1 MAGDPM
7 MLVTKLS
14 RRARWAV
21 PVGALVVTGAVMAG
35 SLMSAAQAAPVLP
48 PRTPAQLLAAVA
60 QGQAPAL
67 TGTVVETASLGL
79 PALPDTGDPT
89 SIASLLTGS
98 HTIQVWYASPQ
109 RYRLAVPQSLS
120 ETDVVR
126 NGSKVWLWQSTL
138 NTVTEFTVPATA
150 APSPQPPLQPS
161 LTPQQAAQLAL
172 ALAGPTTTVSVD
184 SNVIVAGQPAYEL
197 VLAPKDSR
205 SLIGQVRIAIDA
217 SNSVPLRLQ
226 VFARGAASPAISV
239 GFTAISFG
247 APSAADTSFTPPAGA
262 QVTTANPGS
271 GGGQGPQGGDV
282 TTIGSGWLTVLDMP
296 SAGLLS
302 GSPVPPAQQSQGSAE
317 SAAAMQ
323 ALLGSATHVHGA
335 WGTGRLLRTS
345 LVSVLITSGGTM
357 FVGAVQPSVLYA
369 AASQA
374 GHRLGALPA
383 ALP

>member
-1 MAGDPM
+1 
-7 MLVTKLS
+7 
-14 RRARWAV
+14 
-21 PVGALVVTGAVMAG
+21 
-35 SLMSAAQAAPVLP
+35 
-48 PRTPAQLLAAVA
+48 
-60 QGQAPAL
+60 
-67 TGTVVETASLGL
+67 
-79 PALPDTGDPT
+79 
-89 SIASLLTGS
+89 
-98 HTIQVWYASPQ
+98 
-109 RYRLAVPQSLS
+109 
-120 ETDVVR
+120 VVR

-138 NTVTEFTVPATA
+138 NTVTEFTAPATA

-161 LTPQQAAQLAL
+161 LTPQQAAQLVL
-172 ALAGPTTTVSVD
+172 ALVGPTTTVSID
-184 SNVIVAGQPAYEL
+184 TNVTVAGQPAYEL

-205 SLIGQVRIAIDA
+205 SLIGKVRIAIDA

>member
-1 MAGDPM
+1 
-7 MLVTKLS
+7 MLSVLKLS

-35 SLMSAAQAAPVLP
+35 SLISVAQAAPVLP

-67 TGTVVETASLGL
+67 TGTVLETVSLGL
-79 PALPDTGDPT
+79 PALPDTGSPT
-89 SIASLLTGS
+89 SIAALLTGS
-98 HTIQVWYASPQ
+98 HTIQVWYASPR

-126 NGSKVWLWQSTL
+126 NGSTVWLWQSTL
-138 NTVTEFTVPATA
+138 NTVTKFTVPTTG
-150 APSPQPPLQPS
+150 APSPQPS
-161 LTPQQAAQLAL
+161 ALTPQQAAQQAL
-172 ALAGPTTTVSVD
+172 NMVGPTTTVSVD
-184 SNVIVAGQPAYEL
+184 SNVTVAGQSAYEL

-239 GFTAISFG
+239 GYTAVSFG

-262 QVTTANPGS
+262 QVTAANPGS

-302 GSPVPPAQQSQGSAE
+302 GSPLPPAQQNQGSAE

-323 ALLGSATHVHGA
+323 ALLGSATYVHGA
-335 WGTGRLLRTS
+335 WGSGRLLRTS

>member
-1 MAGDPM
+1 
-7 MLVTKLS
+7 MLSVLKLS

-35 SLMSAAQAAPVLP
+35 SLISVAQAAPVLP

-67 TGTVVETASLGL
+67 TGTVLETVSLGL
-79 PALPDTGDPT
+79 PALPDTGNPT
-89 SIASLLTGS
+89 SIAALLAGS
-98 HTIQVWYASPQ
+98 HTIQVWYASPR

-126 NGSKVWLWQSTL
+126 NGGTVWLWQSTQ
-138 NTVTEFTVPATA
+138 NTVTKFTVPTTG
-150 APSPQPPLQPS
+150 APSPQPS
-161 LTPQQAAQLAL
+161 ALTPQQAAQQAL
-172 ALAGPTTTVSVD
+172 NMVGPTTTVSVD
-184 SNVIVAGQPAYEL
+184 SNVTVAGQSAYEL

-239 GFTAISFG
+239 GYTAISFG
-247 APSAADTSFTPPAGA
+247 APSAADTSFTPPPGA
-262 QVTTANPGS
+262 QVTTVGPGQ
-271 GGGQGPQGGDV
+271 GGQPGAPGGDA
-282 TTIGSGWLTVLDMP
+282 TTIGSGWLTVLAMP

-302 GSPVPPAQQSQGSAE
+302 GQPMHPVQPNQGGGE
-317 SAAAMQ
+317 DAAALQ
-323 ALLGSATHVHGA
+323 ALLGSATYVHGS
-335 WGTGRLLRTS
+335 WGIGRLLRTS
-345 LVSVLITSGGTM
+345 LVSVLITTGGTV

-369 AASQA
+369 AAGQA
-374 GHRLGALPA
+374 GHQLGALPA
-383 ALP
+383 AMP

>member
-7 MLVTKLS
+7 ALVPKLS

-35 SLMSAAQAAPVLP
+35 SLMSVAQAAPVLP

-67 TGTVVETASLGL
+67 SGTVLETVSLGL

-89 SIASLLTGS
+89 SMASLLTGS
-98 HTIQVWYASPQ
+98 HTVQVWYASPQ
-109 RYRLAVPQSLS
+109 RYRLAVPESLS

-126 NGSKVWLWQSTL
+126 NGSTVWLWQSTQ
-138 NTVTEFTVPATA
+138 NTVAEFTVPATA
-150 APSPQPPLQPS
+150 APAPQPS
-161 LTPQQAAQLAL
+161 ALTPQQAAQQAL
-172 ALAGPTTTVSVD
+172 NMVGPTTTVSVD
-184 SNVIVAGQPAYEL
+184 SNVTVAGQPAYEL

-217 SNSVPLRLQ
+217 GNSVPLRLQ
-226 VFARGAASPAISV
+226 IFARGAASPAISV
-239 GFTAISFG
+239 GYTSIQFG
-247 APSAADTSFTPPAGA
+247 APSAADTSFTPPPGA
-262 QVTTANPGS
+262 QVTRVNPGQS
-271 GGGQGPQGGDV
+271 GQQGTQDGDV
-282 TTIGSGWLTVLDMP
+282 STVGSGWLTVLAMP

-302 GSPVPPAQQSQGSAE
+302 GSSLPSAQQSQGNAE
-317 SAAAMQ
+317 DAAALQ
-323 ALLGSATHVHGA
+323 ALLGSATYVHGA

-345 LVSVLITSGGTM
+345 LVSVLITTGGTM

-369 AASQA
+369 AV
-374 GHRLGALPA
+374 GHTRTLPA
-383 ALP
+383 ATP

>member
-1 MAGDPM
+1 M
-7 MLVTKLS
+7 VSITKLS

-35 SLMSAAQAAPVLP
+35 SLISVAQAAPVLP

-67 TGTVVETASLGL
+67 TGTVLETVSLGL
-79 PALPDTGDPT
+79 PALPDTGNPT

-126 NGSKVWLWQSTL
+126 NGSTVWLWQSTL
-138 NTVTEFTVPATA
+138 NTVTKFTVPATTA
-150 APSPQPPLQPS
+150 PGPQPSP
-161 LTPQQAAQLAL
+161 LTPQQAAQQAL
-172 ALAGPTTTVSVD
+172 NMVGPTTTVSVD
-184 SNVIVAGQPAYEL
+184 SNVTVAGQSAYEL
-197 VLAPKDSR
+197 VLAPTDSR

-239 GFTAISFG
+239 GYTAISFG
-247 APSAADTSFTPPAGA
+247 APSAADTSFTPPPGA
-262 QVTTANPGS
+262 QLTTVSPGQ
-271 GGGQGPQGGDV
+271 GGQQGTQDGDA
-282 TTIGSGWLTVLDMP
+282 TTIGSGWLTVLAMP

-302 GSPVPPAQQSQGSAE
+302 GQPMHPVQPSQGSGE
-317 SAAAMQ
+317 DAAALQ
-323 ALLGSATHVHGA
+323 ALLGSATYVHGS

-345 LVSVLITSGGTM
+345 LISVLITTGGTV
-357 FVGAVQPSVLYA
+357 FIGAVQPSVLYA
-369 AASQA
+369 AAGQA
-374 GHRLGALPA
+374 GHQLGALPA
-383 ALP
+383 AVP

>member
-7 MLVTKLS
+7 TLVPKLS

-60 QGQAPAL
+60 QGQDPAL

-126 NGSKVWLWQSTL
+126 NGSTVWLWQSTP
-138 NTVTEFTVPATA
+138 NTVTKFTVPATA
-150 APSPQPPLQPS
+150 APSPQPLQPS

-184 SNVIVAGQPAYEL
+184 SNVMVAGQSAYEL

-217 SNSVPLRLQ
+217 GNSVPLRLQ

-239 GFTAISFG
+239 GYTAISFG

-262 QVTTANPGS
+262 QVTTASPGS
-271 GGGQGPQGGDV
+271 GGGQGPQGGDA
-282 TTIGSGWLTVLDMP
+282 TTIGSGWLTVLGMP

-302 GSPVPPAQQSQGSAE
+302 GSPLPPAQQSQGSGE

-323 ALLGSATHVHGA
+323 ALLGSATYVHGA

-345 LVSVLITSGGTM
+345 LVSVLITTGGTM

-369 AASQA
+369 AAGQA

-383 ALP
+383 AQP

>member
-1 MAGDPM
+1 MP
-7 MLVTKLS
+7 
-14 RRARWAV
+14 
-21 PVGALVVTGAVMAG
+21 
-35 SLMSAAQAAPVLP
+35 
-48 PRTPAQLLAAVA
+48 
-60 QGQAPAL
+60 
-67 TGTVVETASLGL
+67 
-79 PALPDTGDPT
+79 LPDTGDPT

-172 ALAGPTTTVSVD
+172 ALVGPTTTVSID
-184 SNVIVAGQPAYEL
+184 TNVTVAGQPAYEL

-239 GFTAISFG
+239 GYTAISFG
-247 APSAADTSFTPPAGA
+247 APSAADTSFTPPPGA

-271 GGGQGPQGGDV
+271 GGGQGAQGGDV

-302 GSPVPPAQQSQGSAE
+302 GSPLPPAQQNQGSAE

-323 ALLGSATHVHGA
+323 ALLGSATYVHGA
-335 WGTGRLLRTS
+335 WGSGRMLRTS
-345 LVSVLITSGGTM
+345 LVSVLITTGGTM

-369 AASQA
+369 AAGQA

-383 ALP
+383 AQP

>member
-1 MAGDPM
+1 
-7 MLVTKLS
+7 MLSVPKLS
-14 RRARWAV
+14 RWARWAV

-35 SLMSAAQAAPVLP
+35 SLISVAQAAPVLP

-60 QGQAPAL
+60 QGQSPAL
-67 TGTVVETASLGL
+67 TGTVLETVSLGL

-89 SIASLLTGS
+89 SIAALLTGS

-126 NGSKVWLWQSTL
+126 NGSTVWLWQSTL
-138 NTVTEFTVPATA
+138 NSVTKFTVPASA
-150 APSPQPPLQPS
+150 APSPQPS
-161 LTPQQAAQLAL
+161 ALTPQQAAQQAL
-172 ALAGPTTTVSVD
+172 NMVGPTTTVSVD
-184 SNVIVAGQPAYEL
+184 PNVTVAGQSAYEL
-197 VLAPKDSR
+197 VLAPKDAR

-217 SNSVPLRLQ
+217 SNSVPLRLE

-239 GFTAISFG
+239 GYTAISFG

-262 QVTTANPGS
+262 PVTTVSPGQ
-271 GGGQGPQGGDV
+271 GGQQGTQEGDG
-282 TTIGSGWLTVLDMP
+282 TTIGSGWLTVLATP

-302 GSPVPPAQQSQGSAE
+302 GSPMRPVQPNQGGGE
-317 SAAAMQ
+317 DAAALQ
-323 ALLGSATHVHGA
+323 ALLGSAAYVHGT

-345 LVSVLITSGGTM
+345 LVSMLITTGGTV

-369 AASQA
+369 AAGQD
-374 GHRLGALPA
+374 GHQLGALPA
-383 ALP
+383 TAP

>member
-1 MAGDPM
+1 
-7 MLVTKLS
+7 MLSVPKLS
-14 RRARWAV
+14 RRVRWAV

-35 SLMSAAQAAPVLP
+35 SLISVAQAAPVLP

-67 TGTVVETASLGL
+67 TGTVLETVSLGL
-79 PALPDTGDPT
+79 PALPDTDDPT

-126 NGSKVWLWQSTL
+126 DGSTLWLWQSTL
-138 NTVTEFTVPATA
+138 NAVTRFTVPAAGT
-150 APSPQPPLQPS
+150 PSPQPS
-161 LTPQQAAQLAL
+161 ALTPQQAAQQAL
-172 ALAGPTTTVSVD
+172 TMAGPITTVSVD
-184 SNVIVAGQPAYEL
+184 SNVTVAGQPAYEL

-217 SNSVPLRLQ
+217 GNSVPLRLE

-239 GFTAISFG
+239 GYTAISFG
-247 APSAADTSFTPPAGA
+247 APSAADTSFTPPPGA
-262 QVTTANPGS
+262 QVTTVGPGQ
-271 GGGQGPQGGDV
+271 GGQQGTGQGDA
-282 TTIGSGWLTVLDMP
+282 TTIGSGWLTVLAMP

-302 GSPVPPAQQSQGSAE
+302 GSPAQLNQGSGE
-317 SAAAMQ
+317 DAAALQ
-323 ALLGSATHVHGA
+323 ALLGSATYVHGT

-345 LVSVLITSGGTM
+345 LVSMLITTGGTV
-357 FVGAVQPSVLYA
+357 FIGAVQPSVLYA
-369 AASQA
+369 AAGQD
-374 GHRLGALPA
+374 GHQLGALPA
-383 ALP
+383 AAP